1 MRKKIGILGGTFD
14 PPHLGHL
21 LIANEVLTQ
30 LELDEVKFMPNKMPP
45 HKEDLSDEN
54 DRLQMVQL
62 AIADH
67 PLFSIEDIEL
77 HREGLSYTYDTML
90 ILTKR
95 YPDNDYYFI
104 IGADM
109 VEYLPQW
116 YKIDELVKLVR
127 FVGTARPNFE
137 VDTNYP
143 VELVDVPQVDIS
155 SSMIRERVKA
165 GRSIKYLLPDPVI
178 QYIEENQLYG
188 S

>member
-1 MRKKIGILGGTFD
+1 
-14 PPHLGHL
+14 
-21 LIANEVLTQ
+21 
-30 LELDEVKFMPNKMPP
+30 
-45 HKEDLSDEN
+45 
-54 DRLQMVQL
+54 
-62 AIADH
+62 
-67 PLFSIEDIEL
+67 
-77 HREGLSYTYDTML
+77 ML

-143 VELVDVPQVDIS
+143 VELVDVPQVGIS
-155 SSMIRERVKA
+155 SSMIQRKSESWKVH
-165 GRSIKYLLPDPVI
+165 
-178 QYIEENQLYG
+178 
-188 S
+188 